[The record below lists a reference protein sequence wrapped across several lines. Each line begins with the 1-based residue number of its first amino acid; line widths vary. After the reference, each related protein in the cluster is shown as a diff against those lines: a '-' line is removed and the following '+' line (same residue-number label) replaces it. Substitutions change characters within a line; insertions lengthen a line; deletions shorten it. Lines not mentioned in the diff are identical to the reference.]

1 MIYNYIHLLIFEK
14 VLLGANTI
22 IYVIKKALLNAIY
35 IVYNIIINFIFYLC
49 FNLEILIVN
58 FVLKNIFVC
67 VAEVIL

>member
-1 MIYNYIHLLIFEK
+1 MFKK

-49 FNLEILIVN
+49 FNLEILIIN